1 MIINNTH
8 VQGIFLYSSD
18 VDYERGD
25 FVVSGDSI
33 YICTASNPTDALRN
47 TVSGIDPAT
56 DTTGNYKMYPG
67 DKIST
72 AQEYYDYVNNRLYW
86 NYKNTKEEVES
97 ALDVEAGTLIIK
109 GTVTSRDALPTQFLE
124 EGDVYRVGTDST
136 GYEYAY
142 IPYKIDKYISGNV
155 LNQILQDSFFG
166 VNEEGV
172 ITNYVYTNTDDEG
185 NEVLEYSIGGSLANI
200 EDNKILNAI
209 MKSPDLNNGMFN
221 VSRALSEIAAY
232 VNRGANTESVLVK
245 QYTYLDTSGGNKRV
259 RIQELVDPSLGS
271 IYYRWSEGISL
282 STDTYSPGQVYKL
295 NDVVR
300 YSGKSW
306 LSMTNNNSGH
316 QPGSDIN
323 YWTEYSGA
331 WAYNNITSW
340 QSTFSSNGAV
350 LAQQVND
357 IKAYYNKKIAE
368 LEATK
373 KQLAGTFCN
382 REVSNISGTS
392 NTATLVAR
400 ENVRMHSS
408 WDYVDSDETDLLN
421 KLGVNSLSDVF
432 TLVSSV
438 GKVNTYMN
446 PGPLGINVIVK
457 VGTRTNYTF
466 SYSNGGGAWVHGKTL
481 AQILTEFNVTKLS
494 DVFLVPQETYNLFLS
509 LPMDC
514 PFTVII
520 KDDSSRD
527 LSISLYKQV
536 KQSWTYGR
544 TLFEESDIANQVTRI
559 FLEDLIYNEAHLG
572 TTYNGTV
579 GNTLVVETYGE
590 ADNQD
595 DFPDAKSVVSCPGL
609 YGVYE
614 YKMPTLYK
622 SYFADPIGPEEIS
635 DYSDEREYKRGEKV
649 RFNNITYMSVEEVVP
664 GHNPENNPS
673 KWIPWYDYLGG
684 FTWKSAYPG
693 PDGKDRPINDLIT
706 DLSTSYRSGSGGNLW
721 QQLVLGPSP
730 FDGDLAYPRGSL
742 VVYEDVYYKNNL
754 EVRPGGSSPD
764 SSSAW
769 SSIGDKIESLIPDYS
784 SIFKMDRTT
793 FESEFSNNEIVELPI
808 DKTKFKWLDSTGQ
821 KTYTKFFCIIYPLFN
836 VNVNIE
842 ELVNKVTEG
851 NSYYAF
857 FDLDRPVCILRKV
870 TENDDDVSSY
880 LKYILRVYG
889 DDLKSVFRDCWIEDK
904 SIISA
909 LSSGNV
915 YLNTLELPN
924 SGSINMFVNI
934 TYRNQE
940 AADYLKDN
948 FFKCRISG
956 SDSNLSYDSFVK
968 ENISY
973 NNITFFDEPQSFAD
987 EINPLGLCSIRV
999 SDMADYT
1006 ITPILKAKAGGN
1018 PKTDYLYYI
1027 GQTPEY
1033 SWRSIYTT
1041 LNGADSWNSSSTYDS
1056 GDMVFWHS
1064 RLWESNT
1071 NNNTGNTP
1079 SLDSN
1084 VWDVYNGELHPH
1096 DFYPELRYIT
1106 RITDFRADSWNS
1118 SSTYNSGSIVFWHN
1132 RLWVSQVDDNISE
1145 IPSLGSNAWD
1155 VYEDEPIQ
1163 RDGDVYYDDVNH
1175 LCYIWSNGFRGLK
1188 NSNKVYKLNGS
1199 ESFAVV
1205 FDPDPSANVY
1215 SKFDGNTFSSYKD
1228 QKNVFNDVL
1237 APASASEIPDTRN
1250 TSLYIATGSTSLLS
1264 KIFDS
1269 SLEDIRTL
1277 CTLYPQVSYMVRN
1290 GSDYYKINNGS
1301 INSIEI
1307 TTNEDYLENID
1318 KITTTNTLSGFSMY
1332 YTPFMVLLDLSSD
1345 LQYTEEYRYI
1355 FNNMSDDDSQRKTR
1369 NDWKTSVGLLT
1380 KTVFE
1385 LAGKP
1390 EEWSDS
1396 STYNIGDYVIYDDI
1410 VWESTGDNNIGNTP
1424 WYSSSEWNRSPILN
1438 FITTEELE
1446 VLEGYLIPIRTVCT
1460 RTVDGVKYYYINGNY
1475 WAPGVPPQNDNE
1487 YSQTPNY
1494 DNLNY
1499 PWELPDAFNLGK
1511 VWAHTRAG
1519 GDKYWHVVQ
1528 NRSGWL
1534 EVSAGSYYD
1543 SNRLMNAT
1551 PWWNNSGRFLNAEE
1565 ALFDILKTN
1574 CVVHPSAS
1582 SSADRWLGIMWEGTI
1597 SYLPGDIVVDENLL
1611 WRCISSNT
1619 GKQPKENPNE
1629 WAFYGDPLF
1638 NTLTYIPSE
1647 TLLLTGVDPSV
1658 PFRVLTKIGS
1668 KSDYYVTLNTNSA
1681 DFSDP
1686 CIITVLVQ
1694 QIIDNIIKSYVV
1706 TVDLSEKPD
1715 PLSGLSYVR
1724 YYITPDLC
1732 LDVTGDDDI
1741 TKVLTVRDP
1750 NTGTIDPDSRIKN
1763 IYYRYKI

>member
-33 YICTASNPTDALRN
+33 YICTASNPTDTLRN
-47 TVSGIDPAT
+47 TVSGIDPST

-97 ALDVEAGTLIIK
+97 ALEVEAGTLIIK
-109 GTVTSRDALPTQFLE
+109 GTVTSRDALPTRFLE

-185 NEVLEYSIGGSLANI
+185 NEILEYSIGGSLANI

-282 STDTYSPGQVYKL
+282 VADTYNPGQVYKL

-373 KQLAGTFCN
+373 KQLSGTFCN
-382 REVSNISGTS
+382 REVSDVSGTS

-408 WDYVDSDETDLLN
+408 WDYVNNDETDLLN
-421 KLGVNSLSDVF
+421 SLGVNSLSDVF
-432 TLVSSV
+432 TLVSSA
-438 GKVNTYMN
+438 GIVNTYMN
-446 PGPLGINVIVK
+446 PGPLGINIIVK
-457 VGTRTNYTF
+457 VGTRTNYTY
-466 SYSNGGGAWVHGKTL
+466 SYSNSGGAWVHGKTL
-481 AQILTEFNVTKLS
+481 AQILTEFNVTRLS
-494 DVFLVPQETYNLFLS
+494 DVFLVPQETYNSFLS

-520 KDDSSRD
+520 KDDSSKD

-536 KQSWTYGR
+536 QQEWTYGR

-559 FLEDLIYNEAHLG
+559 FLEDLIYNDAHLG

-579 GNTLVVETYGE
+579 GNTLVVETYGQS
-590 ADNQD
+590 ATDQNT
-595 DFPDAKSVVSCPGL
+595 KSVVSCPGL
-609 YGVYE
+609 YGVNE
-614 YKMPTLYK
+614 DYKMPTLYK
-622 SYFADPIGPEEIS
+622 SYFAEPIGPQEIS
-635 DYSDEREYKRGEKV
+635 TYDSGKQYEPGRKV
-649 RFNNITYMSVEEVVP
+649 SFTNTSGTTAIYMSIVDVKP
-664 GHNPENNPS
+664 GHDPENYPS
-673 KWIPWYDYLGG
+673 EWIPWYDYLRG
-684 FTWKSAYPG
+684 FTWKSTYLG
-693 PDGKDRPINDLIT
+693 PSGDKPIDDLMK
-706 DLSTSYRSGSGGNLW
+706 DLSTSYFSGGDLW

-730 FDGDLAYPRGSL
+730 FDSNLAYPRGSI
-742 VVYEDVYYKNNL
+742 VVDVKGRVCYKNNL
-754 EVRPGGSSPD
+754 EVMPGGLDPSDPD
-764 SSSAW
+764 SAW
-769 SSIGDKIESLIPDYS
+769 SSIDTSLIGSLVPDYY
-784 SIFKMDRTT
+784 SIFGMDRGD
-793 FESEFSNNEIVELPI
+793 FESHFNDDETVSLPI
-808 DKTKFKWLDSTGQ
+808 DESKFKWLAGSGQ
-821 KTYTKFFCIIYPLFN
+821 KTYTRFFCIIYPIFDLNELFD
-836 VNVNIE
+836 VVIKE
-842 ELVNKVTEG
+842 

-857 FDLDRPVCILRKV
+857 FDLDHSKCLLRKV
-870 TENDDDVSSY
+870 TDKEGTVFDEGSVEKYLND
-880 LKYILRVYG
+880 ILGVYG
-889 DDLKSVFRDCWIEDK
+889 DIGNAFGNCWIDDG

-909 LSSGNV
+909 LSGNV
-915 YLNTLELPN
+915 YLNTLSLPN
-924 SGSINMFVNI
+924 SGSINMFINV
-934 TYRNQE
+934 TYRAQE
-940 AADYLKDN
+940 AAVCLGDN
-948 FFKCRISG
+948 FFKCRILG

-968 ENISY
+968 ENITY
-973 NNITFFDEPQSFAD
+973 ANITFFDDPQAFID
-987 EINPLGLCSIRV
+987 VVNTLGFCSVKV
-999 SDMADYT
+999 SEMADYT
-1006 ITPILKAKAGGN
+1006 ITPILKAKPGGDS
-1018 PKTDYLYYI
+1018 KTDYLYYI
-1027 GQTPEY
+1027 GQTPRY
-1033 SWRSIYTT
+1033 SWRLI
-1041 LNGADSWNSSSTYDS
+1041 NSTK
-1056 GDMVFWHS
+1056 
-1064 RLWESNT
+1064 
-1071 NNNTGNTP
+1071 
-1079 SLDSN
+1079 
-1084 VWDVYNGELHPH
+1084 
-1096 DFYPELRYIT
+1096 PEFEYIT
-1106 RITDFRADSWNS
+1106 RITDFRADSWDS
-1118 SSTYNSGSIVFWHN
+1118 DTTYNEDDIVFWHN
-1132 RLWVSQVDDNISE
+1132 RLWKSNINNMGNT
-1145 IPSLGSNAWD
+1145 PFLGSNVWD
-1155 VYEDEPIQ
+1155 VYEGDPVQ
-1163 RDGDVYYDDVNH
+1163 RDGDVYYDDVNQS
-1175 LCYIWSNGFRGLK
+1175 CYIWSNGFRGLK
-1188 NSNKVYKLNGS
+1188 NSNKIYTLYDS
-1199 ESFAVV
+1199 ESFVVV
-1205 FDPDPSANVY
+1205 FDTTYKVY
-1215 SKFDGNTFSSYKD
+1215 SKFDGNDFTPYRD
-1228 QKNVFNDVL
+1228 PGDVFTDIL
-1237 APASASEIPDTRN
+1237 APESASEISDTRN
-1250 TSLYIATGSTSLLS
+1250 NSLYIAAGPTPLLD
-1264 KIFDS
+1264 KILNS
-1269 SLEDIRTL
+1269 SMEDIKTL
-1277 CTLYPQVSYMVRN
+1277 CTLYPQVSYIVRN
-1290 GSDYYKINNGS
+1290 GSNYYRVNNGS
-1301 INSIEI
+1301 INPIVQI
-1307 TTNEDYLENID
+1307 TTDEEYLGNID
-1318 KITTTNTLSGFSMY
+1318 RITTTSTLSGFSTY
-1332 YTPFMVLLDLSSD
+1332 YTPFMVLLDISKD
-1345 LQYTEEYRYI
+1345 LQYTKEYRYV
-1355 FNNMSDDDSQRKTR
+1355 FNNMSNIQRKTR
-1369 NDWKTSVGLLT
+1369 NDWKTSVGPLT
-1380 KTVFE
+1380 KTVVE

-1390 EEWSDS
+1390 GEWLDS
-1396 STYNIGDYVIYDDI
+1396 TKYSIGDYVIYDDI
-1410 VWESTGDNNIGNTP
+1410 VWESTSNNNTGNTP
-1424 WYSSSEWNRSPILN
+1424 GYSSVMWNRSPILS

-1446 VLEGYLIPIRTVCT
+1446 VLEGYSMPLRTVCT
-1460 RTVDGVKYYYINGNY
+1460 RTVDGIKYYYINGNY
-1475 WAPGVPPQNDNE
+1475 WAPGVPPQDDSE

-1519 GDKYWHVVQ
+1519 DDKYWYVVQ

-1551 PWWNNSGRFLNAEE
+1551 PWWNNSGSFSSAEE

-1582 SSADRWLGIMWEGTI
+1582 SSADRWLGILWESTI
-1597 SYLPGDIVVDENLL
+1597 SYLPGDIVADENLL
-1611 WRCISSNT
+1611 WKCLDLNT
-1619 GKQPKENPNE
+1619 NKKPKENPSK

-1647 TLLLTGVDPSV
+1647 TLLLTSVDPSV

-1686 CIITVLVQ
+1686 CITTVLVQ
-1694 QIIDNIIKSYVV
+1694 QIIDNIIKSHVV
-1706 TVDLSEKPD
+1706 TIDLSEE
-1715 PLSGLSYVR
+1715 PLSGLNYVR

-1732 LDVTGDDDI
+1732 LDVTGDDI
-1741 TKVLTVRDP
+1741 TKVLTVKDP
-1750 NTGTIDPDSRIKN
+1750 NTGTVDPNSRIKN

>member
-56 DTTGNYKMYPG
+56 DTTGNFKMYPG

-97 ALDVEAGTLIIK
+97 ALEVEAGTLIIK
-109 GTVTSRDALPTQFLE
+109 GTVTSRDALPTRFLE

-245 QYTYLDTSGGNKRV
+245 QYTYLDTSGGNKRI

-282 STDTYSPGQVYKL
+282 ATDTYSPGQVYKL

-306 LSMTNNNSGH
+306 LSMANNNSGH

-382 REVSNISGTS
+382 REVSGISGTS

-408 WDYVDSDETDLLN
+408 WDYVNNDETDLLN
-421 KLGVNSLSDVF
+421 QLGVSSLSDVF
-432 TLVSSV
+432 TLVSSA

-446 PGPLGINVIVK
+446 PVPLGINIIVK
-457 VGTRTNYTF
+457 VGTRTNYTY
-466 SYSNGGGAWVHGKTL
+466 SYSNGGAWVHGKTL
-481 AQILTEFNVTKLS
+481 AQILTEFNVTRLS
-494 DVFLVPQETYNLFLS
+494 DVFLVPQETYNSFLS

-520 KDDSSRD
+520 KDDSSKD

-536 KQSWTYGR
+536 QQSWTYGR

-559 FLEDLIYNEAHLG
+559 FFEDLIYNDAHLG

-579 GNTLVVETYGE
+579 GNTLVVETYGL
-590 ADNQD
+590 ADNQTG
-595 DFPDAKSVVSCPGL
+595 FPDAKSVVSCPGL
-609 YGVYE
+609 YGAYE
-614 YKMPTLYK
+614 YRMPTLYK
-622 SYFADPIGPEEIS
+622 SYFAEPIGPEEIS
-635 DYSDEREYKRGEKV
+635 AYVSEQGYGPDKKV
-649 RFNNITYMSVEEVVP
+649 SSNNITYMSVGNVDP
-664 GHNPENNPS
+664 GETPENSPS

-684 FTWKSAYPG
+684 FTWKSTYLG
-693 PDGKDRPINDLIT
+693 PDEEDKPIEDIIT
-706 DLSTSYRSGSGGNLW
+706 DLSTPYFSGNGGDLW

-730 FDGDLAYPRGSL
+730 FNKRDLSYPRGSI
-742 VVYEDVYYKNNL
+742 VVHNGAYYRNNL
-754 EVRPGGSSPD
+754 EVKSGGLFPSNSD
-764 SSSAW
+764 SAW
-769 SSIGDKIESLIPDYS
+769 SKIGDSSDLSLIKSLVPDYS
-784 SIFKMDRTT
+784 SIFLDINDRND
-793 FESEFSNNEIVELPI
+793 FNSQVSDNETVTLRI
-808 DKTKFKWLDSTGQ
+808 DSSKFRWLDSTGQ
-821 KTYTKFFCIIYPLFN
+821 KTYTRFFCIIYPIFDLSELFSM
-836 VNVNIE
+836 VIKE
-842 ELVNKVTEG
+842 

-857 FDLDRPVCILRKV
+857 FDLANSSCILRKV
-870 TENDDDVSSY
+870 TDNVGTVIDEAASLY
-880 LKYILRVYG
+880 LKDVLEVYG
-889 DDLKSVFRDCWIEDK
+889 DMGNALGNRWIDDG

-909 LSSGNV
+909 LSGNV
-915 YLNTLELPN
+915 YLNTLNLPN
-924 SGSINMFVNI
+924 SGSINVFVNV
-934 TYRNQE
+934 TYRTQE
-940 AADYLKDN
+940 AADYLGDN
-948 FFKCRISG
+948 FFKCRILG

-968 ENISY
+968 ENINY
-973 NNITFFDEPQSFAD
+973 ANITFFDKPQSFID
-987 EINPLGLCSIRV
+987 EAETLGFCSVKV
-999 SDMADYT
+999 SEMADYT
-1006 ITPILKAKAGGN
+1006 ITPILKAKTGGD

-1027 GQTPEY
+1027 GQTPGY
-1033 SWRSIYTT
+1033 SWGLI
-1041 LNGADSWNSSSTYDS
+1041 NS
-1056 GDMVFWHS
+1056 
-1064 RLWESNT
+1064 T
-1071 NNNTGNTP
+1071 N
-1079 SLDSN
+1079 
-1084 VWDVYNGELHPH
+1084 
-1096 DFYPELRYIT
+1096 PELEYIT
-1106 RITDFRADSWNS
+1106 RITNFRANSWNS
-1118 SSTYNSGSIVFWHN
+1118 STTYNSGSIVFWHN
-1132 RLWVSQVDDNISE
+1132 RLWESNTASNTGNP
-1145 IPSLGSNAWD
+1145 PSLGSDVWD
-1155 VYEDEPIQ
+1155 VYNESPVQ
-1163 RDGDVYYDDVNH
+1163 RDGDVYYDDEYQ
-1175 LCYIWSNGFRGLK
+1175 LRYIWSNGFRGLK

-1205 FDPDPSANVY
+1205 FDPGDGVY
-1215 SKFDGNTFSSYKD
+1215 SKFNGSTFSSYSSPGD
-1228 QKNVFNDVL
+1228 VFNEIL
-1237 APASASEIPDTRN
+1237 APASASEISDTRN
-1250 TSLYIATGSTSLLS
+1250 NSLYIATGPTSLLS
-1264 KIFDS
+1264 KILNS
-1269 SLEDIRTL
+1269 SLEDIKTL
-1277 CTLYPQVSYMVRN
+1277 CTLYPQVSYIVRN
-1290 GSDYYKINNGS
+1290 GSNYYRVNNGS
-1301 INSIEI
+1301 INSISQI
-1307 TTNEDYLENID
+1307 TTDEEYLGNID
-1318 KITTTNTLSGFSMY
+1318 KIATTSTLSGFSTY

-1345 LQYTEEYRYI
+1345 LQYTEEYRYV
-1355 FNNMSDDDSQRKTR
+1355 FNNMSNSQRKTI
-1369 NDWKTSVGLLT
+1369 NDWKTSVGPLT
-1380 KTVFE
+1380 KTVIE

-1390 EEWSDS
+1390 GEWSNS
-1396 STYNIGDYVIYDDI
+1396 ITYSTGDYVIYDDI
-1410 VWESTGDNNIGNTP
+1410 VWESIVNNNTGNTP
-1424 WYSSSEWNRSPILN
+1424 GYSSNKWNRSPILS

-1446 VLEGYLIPIRTVCT
+1446 VLEGYSMSLRTVCT

-1475 WAPGVPPQNDNE
+1475 WAPGVPPQDDSE

-1494 DNLNY
+1494 DNLDY

-1534 EVSAGSYYD
+1534 GVSAGSYYD

-1551 PWWNNSGRFLNAEE
+1551 PWWNNSGSFSSAEE

-1582 SSADRWLGIMWEGTI
+1582 SSADRWLGIMWKNTI
-1597 SYLPGDIVVDENLL
+1597 SYLPGDIVAYENLL
-1611 WRCISSNT
+1611 WRCLDSNT
-1619 GKQPKENPNE
+1619 NKQPKKNSDK

-1647 TLLLTGVDPSV
+1647 TLLLTSVDPSV

-1668 KSDYYVTLNTNSA
+1668 ESNYYVTLNTNSA

-1686 CIITVLVQ
+1686 CITTVLVQ

-1706 TVDLSEKPD
+1706 TVDLSEE
-1715 PLSGLSYVR
+1715 PLSSGVSYVR
-1724 YYITPDLC
+1724 YYITPDLY
-1732 LDVTGDDDI
+1732 LDVDVTGGDI
-1741 TKVLTVRDP
+1741 TRVLTVNDP
-1750 NTGTIDPDSRIKN
+1750 NSRIKN

>member
-33 YICTASNPTDALRN
+33 YICTASNPTDTLRN
-47 TVSGIDPAT
+47 TVSGIDPST
-56 DTTGNYKMYPG
+56 DTTGNFKMYPG

-72 AQEYYDYVNNRLYW
+72 AQEYYDYVNNHLYW

-97 ALDVEAGTLIIK
+97 ALEVEAGTLIIK
-109 GTVTSRDALPTQFLE
+109 GTVTSRDALPTRFLE

-245 QYTYLDTSGGNKRV
+245 QYTYLDTSGGNKRI

-282 STDTYSPGQVYKL
+282 ATDTYSPGQVYKL

-306 LSMTNNNSGH
+306 LSMANNNSGH
-316 QPGSDIN
+316 QPGSDIT

-373 KQLAGTFCN
+373 KQLTGTFCN
-382 REVSNISGTS
+382 REVSGISGTS

-408 WDYVDSDETDLLN
+408 WDYVNNDETDLLN
-421 KLGVNSLSDVF
+421 RLGVSSLSDVF
-432 TLVSSV
+432 TLVSSA

-446 PGPLGINVIVK
+446 PVPLGINIIVK
-457 VGTRTNYTF
+457 VGTRTNYTY

-481 AQILTEFNVTKLS
+481 AQILTEFNVTRLS
-494 DVFLVPQETYNLFLS
+494 DVFLVPQETYNSFLS

-520 KDDSSRD
+520 KDDSSKN

-536 KQSWTYGR
+536 QQSWTYGR

-559 FLEDLIYNEAHLG
+559 FFEDLIYNDAHLG

-579 GNTLVVETYGE
+579 GNTLVVETYGL
-590 ADNQD
+590 ADNQA
-595 DFPDAKSVVSCPGL
+595 DFPETKSVVSCPGL
-609 YGVYE
+609 YGAYEE

-622 SYFADPIGPEEIS
+622 SYFAEPVGPEEIFNY
-635 DYSDEREYKRGEKV
+635 DPEQGYSLGQKV
-649 RFNNITYMSVEEVVP
+649 RFVDNLAGTTVIYMALLDIEPEEDP
-664 GHNPENNPS
+664 NNPIHS
-673 KWIPWYDYLGG
+673 PKASPSEWIPWYDYLGG
-684 FTWKSAYPG
+684 FTWRSTYLG
-693 PDGKDRPINDLIT
+693 PEEKDKPIEDIIT
-706 DLSTSYRSGSGGNLW
+706 DLSTPYFSGNGGDLW

-730 FDGDLAYPRGSL
+730 FNKKDLSYPRGSI
-742 VVYEDVYYKNNL
+742 VVHNGAYYRNNL
-754 EVRPGGSSPD
+754 EVKSGGGFPSSTPTVWSKIGD
-764 SSSAW
+764 SSDLSL
-769 SSIGDKIESLIPDYS
+769 IESLVPDYS
-784 SIFKMDRTT
+784 GIFLDI
-793 FESEFSNNEIVELPI
+793 NNRNDFNSQVSDNETVTLQI
-808 DKTKFKWLDSTGQ
+808 DSSKFRWLDSTGQ
-821 KTYTKFFCIIYPLFN
+821 KTYTRFFCIIYPIFGLSE
-836 VNVNIE
+836 E
-842 ELVNKVTEG
+842 ELFDMVRKE

-857 FDLDRPVCILRKV
+857 FDLANSSCILRKV
-870 TENDDDVSSY
+870 TNEEGTVEEETVLSY
-880 LKYILRVYG
+880 LNNVLEVYG
-889 DDLKSVFRDCWIEDK
+889 DIGNAFGNRWIDDG

-909 LSSGNV
+909 LSGNI
-915 YLNTLELPN
+915 YLNTLNLPN
-924 SGSINMFVNI
+924 SGSINVFVNV
-934 TYRNQE
+934 TYRTQE
-940 AADYLKDN
+940 AADYLGDN

-968 ENISY
+968 ENINYS
-973 NNITFFDEPQSFAD
+973 NITFFDNPQSFID
-987 EINPLGLCSIRV
+987 EAETLGFCSVKV
-999 SDMADYT
+999 SEMADYT
-1006 ITPILKAKAGGN
+1006 ITPILKAKSGGD

-1027 GQTPEY
+1027 GQTPGY
-1033 SWRSIYTT
+1033 SWRLINSTNPKLEYITRIT
-1041 LNGADSWNSSSTYDS
+1041 NFRADSWNPSTTYS
-1056 GDMVFWHS
+1056 LNNKVFWHN
-1064 RLWESNT
+1064 RLWKSNT

-1079 SLDSN
+1079 FLGSN
-1084 VWDVYNGELHPH
+1084 VWDVYNESP
-1096 DFYPELRYIT
+1096 
-1106 RITDFRADSWNS
+1106 
-1118 SSTYNSGSIVFWHN
+1118 V
-1132 RLWVSQVDDNISE
+1132 
-1145 IPSLGSNAWD
+1145 
-1155 VYEDEPIQ
+1155 Q
-1163 RDGDVYYDDVNH
+1163 RDGDVYYDEGNQSR
-1175 LCYIWSNGFRGLK
+1175 YIWSNGFRGLK
-1188 NSNKVYKLNGS
+1188 NSNKIYTLNGS
-1199 ESFAVV
+1199 ESFAVA
-1205 FDPDPSANVY
+1205 FDPINGVY
-1215 SKFDGNTFSSYKD
+1215 SKFNGSTFSSYLSPGD
-1228 QKNVFNDVL
+1228 VFNDIL
-1237 APASASEIPDTRN
+1237 APASASEISDTRN
-1250 TSLYIATGSTSLLS
+1250 ASLYIAAGPTSLLS
-1264 KIFDS
+1264 KILNS
-1269 SLEDIRTL
+1269 SLEDIKTL
-1277 CTLYPQVSYMVRN
+1277 CTLYPQVSYIVRN
-1290 GSDYYKINNGS
+1290 GSNYYRVSNGS
-1301 INSIEI
+1301 INSIAQI
-1307 TTNEDYLENID
+1307 TTDEEYLGNID
-1318 KITTTNTLSGFSMY
+1318 KIATTSTIYGFSTY

-1345 LQYTEEYRYI
+1345 LQYTEEYRYV
-1355 FNNMSDDDSQRKTR
+1355 FNNMSNSQRKTI
-1369 NDWKTSVGLLT
+1369 NDWKTSVGPLT
-1380 KTVFE
+1380 KTVIE

-1390 EEWSDS
+1390 GEWSNS
-1396 STYNIGDYVIYDDI
+1396 VTYSTGDYVIYDDI
-1410 VWESTGDNNIGNTP
+1410 VWESTSNNNTGNTP
-1424 WYSSSEWNRSPILN
+1424 RYSSNKWNRSPILS

-1446 VLEGYLIPIRTVCT
+1446 VLEGYSMPLRTVCT

-1475 WAPGVPPQNDNE
+1475 WAPGVPPQDDSE

-1494 DNLNY
+1494 DNLDY

-1519 GDKYWHVVQ
+1519 GDKYWYVVQ

-1534 EVSAGSYYD
+1534 GVSAGSYYD

-1551 PWWNNSGRFLNAEE
+1551 PWWNNSGSFSSAEE

-1582 SSADRWLGIMWEGTI
+1582 SSANRWLGILWKNTI
-1597 SYLPGDIVVDENLL
+1597 AYLPGDIVAYENLL
-1611 WRCISSNT
+1611 WKCLDSNT
-1619 GKQPKENPNE
+1619 NKPPKSYPDK

-1647 TLLLTGVDPSV
+1647 TLLLTSVDPSV

-1668 KSDYYVTLNTNSA
+1668 ESDYYVTLNTNSA

-1686 CIITVLVQ
+1686 CITTVLIQ

-1706 TVDLSEKPD
+1706 TVDLSEE
-1715 PLSGLSYVR
+1715 PLSSGISYVR
-1724 YYITPDLC
+1724 YYITSDLY
-1732 LDVTGDDDI
+1732 LDVTGDDI
-1741 TKVLTVRDP
+1741 TKVLTVNDP
-1750 NTGTIDPDSRIKN
+1750 NSKIKN

>member
-33 YICTASNPTDALRN
+33 YICTASNPTDTLRN

-56 DTTGNYKMYPG
+56 DTTGNFKMYPG

-97 ALDVEAGTLIIK
+97 ALEVEAGTLIIK

-124 EGDVYRVGTDST
+124 EGDVYKVGTDST

-245 QYTYLDTSGGNKRV
+245 QYTYLDTSGGNKRI

-271 IYYRWSEGISL
+271 IYYRWSEGLSL
-282 STDTYSPGQVYKL
+282 ATDTYSPGQVYKL
-295 NDVVR
+295 NDIVR
-300 YSGKSW
+300 YLGKSW

-373 KQLAGTFCN
+373 KQLTGTFCN
-382 REVSNISGTS
+382 REVSGISGTS

-408 WDYVDSDETDLLN
+408 WDYVNNDETDLLN
-421 KLGVNSLSDVF
+421 RLGVSSLSDVF
-432 TLVSSV
+432 TLVSSA

-446 PGPLGINVIVK
+446 PVPLGINIIVK
-457 VGTRTNYTF
+457 VGTRTNYTY

-481 AQILTEFNVTKLS
+481 AQILTEFNVTRLS
-494 DVFLVPQETYNLFLS
+494 DVFLVPQETYNSFLS
-509 LPMDC
+509 LPMNC

-536 KQSWTYGR
+536 QQVWTSGR

-559 FLEDLIYNEAHLG
+559 FFEDLIYNDAHLG

-579 GNTLVVETYGE
+579 GNTLVVETYGL
-590 ADNQD
+590 ADNQI
-595 DFPDAKSVVSCPGL
+595 DFQNAKSVVSCPGL
-609 YGVYE
+609 YGAYK

-622 SYFADPIGPEEIS
+622 SYFAEAIGPEEIS
-635 DYSDEREYKRGEKV
+635 AYDSGLEYGPGKKV
-649 RFNNITYMSVEEVVP
+649 SSNNIIYMSVGTVGL
-664 GHNPENNPS
+664 GHNPENYPS
-673 KWIPWYDYLGG
+673 EWIPWYDYLGG
-684 FTWKSAYPG
+684 FTWKSTYLG
-693 PDGKDRPINDLIT
+693 LDEKNKPIDDIIT
-706 DLSTSYRSGSGGNLW
+706 DLSTPYFSGNGGDLW

-730 FDGDLAYPRGSL
+730 FDSSLTYPRGSI
-742 VVYEDVYYKNNL
+742 VVNEGVYYRNNL
-754 EVRPGGSSPD
+754 EVRSGGGSPASSPTV
-764 SSSAW
+764 W
-769 SSIGDKIESLIPDYS
+769 SNIGDAGDLSLIESLVPDYS
-784 SIFKMDRTT
+784 GIFLGISRTDFDSYFNDDVT
-793 FESEFSNNEIVELPI
+793 ITLPI
-808 DKTKFKWLDSTGQ
+808 DSSKFRWLGPAGG
-821 KTYTKFFCIIYPLFN
+821 KAYTRFFCIIYPIFDTS
-836 VNVNIE
+836 IDE
-842 ELVNKVTEG
+842 MSEMVTKE

-857 FDLDRPVCILRKV
+857 FDLAKSSCILRKV
-870 TENDDDVSSY
+870 TDEEDTVVKY
-880 LKYILRVYG
+880 LKDILEVYG
-889 DDLKSVFRDCWIEDK
+889 NIENVFGNCWIDDE
-904 SIISA
+904 SVISA
-909 LSSGNV
+909 LSGNV
-915 YLNTLELPN
+915 YLNTLNLPN
-924 SGSINMFVNI
+924 SGSINMFVNV
-934 TYRNQE
+934 TYRTQE
-940 AADYLKDN
+940 AADYLGDN
-948 FFKCRISG
+948 FFKCRILG

-968 ENISY
+968 ENINY
-973 NNITFFDEPQSFAD
+973 ANLTFFDKPQSFTD
-987 EINPLGLCSIRV
+987 EVNTLGFCSVKV
-999 SDMADYT
+999 SEMADYT
-1006 ITPILKAKAGGN
+1006 ITPILKAKSDGD

-1033 SWRSIYTT
+1033 SWRLINSTKPKLEYITRIT
-1041 LNGADSWNSSSTYDS
+1041 KFRANSWSLSSNYSL
-1056 GDMVFWHS
+1056 GDIVFWHN
-1064 RLWESNT
+1064 RLWKSNT

-1079 SLDSN
+1079 FLGSN
-1084 VWDVYNGELHPH
+1084 VWDVYN
-1096 DFYPELRYIT
+1096 
-1106 RITDFRADSWNS
+1106 
-1118 SSTYNSGSIVFWHN
+1118 
-1132 RLWVSQVDDNISE
+1132 DD
-1145 IPSLGSNAWD
+1145 P
-1155 VYEDEPIQ
+1155 VQ
-1163 RDGDVYYDDVNH
+1163 RDGDVYYDDENQ
-1175 LCYIWSNGFRGLK
+1175 LRYIWSNGFRGLK
-1188 NSNKVYKLNGS
+1188 NSNKIYTLNGS
-1199 ESFAVV
+1199 ESFALV
-1205 FDPDPSANVY
+1205 FDPINGVY
-1215 SKFDGNTFSSYKD
+1215 SKFDGSNFYSYLNPGD
-1228 QKNVFNDVL
+1228 VFNSIL
-1237 APASASEIPDTRN
+1237 APASASEISDTRKN
-1250 TSLYIATGSTSLLS
+1250 SLYIATGPTSLLS
-1264 KIFDS
+1264 KILNS
-1269 SLEDIRTL
+1269 SLEDIKTL
-1277 CTLYPQVSYMVRN
+1277 CTLYPQVSYIVRN
-1290 GSDYYKINNGS
+1290 DSNYYRINNGS
-1301 INSIEI
+1301 INPIAQI

-1318 KITTTNTLSGFSMY
+1318 RITTTSTLSGFSNY
-1332 YTPFMVLLDLSSD
+1332 YTPFMVLLDLSGD
-1345 LQYTEEYRYI
+1345 LHYTEEYRYV
-1355 FNNMSDDDSQRKTR
+1355 FNNMSDGQRKTT
-1369 NDWKTSVGLLT
+1369 NDWKTSVGPLT
-1380 KTVFE
+1380 KTVIE

-1390 EEWSDS
+1390 GEWSNS
-1396 STYNIGDYVIYDDI
+1396 VTYSTGDYVIYDNI
-1410 VWESTGDNNIGNTP
+1410 VWESTSDNNTGNTP
-1424 WYSSSEWNRSPILN
+1424 GYSSNKWNRSPILSS
-1438 FITTEELE
+1438 ITTEELE
-1446 VLEGYLIPIRTVCT
+1446 VLEGYSMPLRTVCT

-1475 WAPGVPPQNDNE
+1475 WAPGVPPQDDSE

-1494 DNLNY
+1494 DNLDY
-1499 PWELPDAFNLGK
+1499 PWNLPDAFNLGK

-1534 EVSAGSYYD
+1534 GVSAGSYYD

-1551 PWWNNSGRFLNAEE
+1551 PWWNNSGSFSSAEE

-1582 SSADRWLGIMWEGTI
+1582 SSTDRWLGIMWKNTTA
-1597 SYLPGDIVVDENLL
+1597 YLPGDIVAYENLL
-1611 WRCISSNT
+1611 WRCLDSNT
-1619 GKQPKENPNE
+1619 NKPPKLNPDK

-1647 TLLLTGVDPSV
+1647 TLLLTSVDPSV
-1658 PFRVLTKIGS
+1658 PFKVLTKIGS
-1668 KSDYYVTLNTNSA
+1668 ESDYYVTLNTNSA

-1686 CIITVLVQ
+1686 CITTVLVQ

-1706 TVDLSEKPD
+1706 TVDLSEE
-1715 PLSGLSYVR
+1715 PLSPGVSYVR

-1732 LDVTGDDDI
+1732 LDVTGDDI

-1750 NTGTIDPDSRIKN
+1750 NTGTADPDSRIKN

>member
-33 YICTASNPTDALRN
+33 YICTASNPTDTLRN
-47 TVSGIDPAT
+47 TVSGIDPST
-56 DTTGNYKMYPG
+56 DTTGNFKMYPG

-97 ALDVEAGTLIIK
+97 ALEVEAGTLIIK
-109 GTVTSRDALPTQFLE
+109 GTVTSRDALPTRFLE

-245 QYTYLDTSGGNKRV
+245 QYTYLDTSGGNKRI

-282 STDTYSPGQVYKL
+282 VTDTYSPGQVYKL

-306 LSMTNNNSGH
+306 LSMANNNSGH
-316 QPGSDIN
+316 QPGSDIT

-373 KQLAGTFCN
+373 KQLTGTFCN
-382 REVSNISGTS
+382 REVSGISGTS

-408 WDYVDSDETDLLN
+408 WDYVNNDETDLLN
-421 KLGVNSLSDVF
+421 QLGVSSLSDVF
-432 TLVSSV
+432 TLVSSA

-446 PGPLGINVIVK
+446 PVPLGINIIVK
-457 VGTRTNYTF
+457 VGTRTNYTY

-481 AQILTEFNVTKLS
+481 AQILTEFNVTRLS
-494 DVFLVPQETYNLFLS
+494 DVFLVPQETYNSFLS

-514 PFTVII
+514 PYTVII
-520 KDDSSRD
+520 KDDSSKN

-536 KQSWTYGR
+536 QQNWTYGR

-559 FLEDLIYNEAHLG
+559 FLEDLIYNDVHLG

-579 GNTLVVETYGE
+579 GNTLVVETYGL
-590 ADNQD
+590 ADNQVS
-595 DFPDAKSVVSCPGL
+595 FPDVKSVVSCPGL
-609 YGVYE
+609 YGAYE

-622 SYFADPIGPEEIS
+622 SYFAEPIGPEEIS
-635 DYSDEREYKRGEKV
+635 AYDSGQEYGPGKKV
-649 RFNNITYMSVEEVVP
+649 SSNNITYMSVGNVDP
-664 GHNPENNPS
+664 GETPENSPS

-684 FTWKSAYPG
+684 FTWKSTYLGPG
-693 PDGKDRPINDLIT
+693 EKDKPIDDIIT
-706 DLSTSYRSGSGGNLW
+706 DLSTPYFSGNGGDLW

-730 FDGDLAYPRGSL
+730 FNSKLIYPRGSI
-742 VVYEDVYYKNNL
+742 VVDEGVYYRNNL
-754 EVRPGGSSPD
+754 EVKSGGGSPAETPT
-764 SSSAW
+764 AW
-769 SSIGDKIESLIPDYS
+769 SNIGDTSDLSLIESLVPDYS
-784 SIFKMDRTT
+784 GIFLDI
-793 FESEFSNNEIVELPI
+793 NNRDDFNSQVSDNETVALQI
-808 DKTKFKWLDSTGQ
+808 DSSKFRWLDSTGQ
-821 KTYTKFFCIIYPLFN
+821 KTYTKFFCIIYPIFDSGELFSM
-836 VNVNIE
+836 VIKE
-842 ELVNKVTEG
+842 

-857 FDLDRPVCILRKV
+857 FDLANSSCILRKV
-870 TENDDDVSSY
+870 TDNEETVLSY
-880 LKYILRVYG
+880 LKDVLEVYG
-889 DDLKSVFRDCWIEDK
+889 DDIGNTLGNRWIDDG

-909 LSSGNV
+909 LSGNV
-915 YLNTLELPN
+915 YLNTLNLPN
-924 SGSINMFVNI
+924 SGSINVFINV
-934 TYRNQE
+934 TYRTQE
-940 AADYLKDN
+940 AADYLGDN
-948 FFKCRISG
+948 FFRCRISG

-968 ENISY
+968 ENINY
-973 NNITFFDEPQSFAD
+973 ANLTFFDKPESFSD
-987 EINPLGLCSIRV
+987 EVNTLGFCSVKV
-999 SDMADYT
+999 SEMADYT
-1006 ITPILKAKAGGN
+1006 ITPILKAKSGGD
-1018 PKTDYLYYI
+1018 PKKDYLYYI

-1033 SWRSIYTT
+1033 SWRLINSTKPELEYITRIT
-1041 LNGADSWNSSSTYDS
+1041 EFRADSWNSSTTYS
-1056 GDMVFWHS
+1056 LNNKVFWHN
-1064 RLWESNT
+1064 RLWKSNT

-1079 SLDSN
+1079 FLGSD
-1084 VWDVYNGELHPH
+1084 VWDVYNGDP
-1096 DFYPELRYIT
+1096 
-1106 RITDFRADSWNS
+1106 
-1118 SSTYNSGSIVFWHN
+1118 V
-1132 RLWVSQVDDNISE
+1132 
-1145 IPSLGSNAWD
+1145 
-1155 VYEDEPIQ
+1155 Q
-1163 RDGDVYYDDVNH
+1163 RDGDVYYYYDDVNQ
-1175 LCYIWSNGFRGLK
+1175 LGYSYIWSNGFRGLK
-1188 NSNKVYKLNGS
+1188 NSNKIYKLNVS
-1199 ESFAVV
+1199 ESFAVA
-1205 FDPDPSANVY
+1205 FDPDPNVYAY
-1215 SKFDGNTFSSYKD
+1215 SKFNGSNFSSYLNPGD
-1228 QKNVFNDVL
+1228 VFNDIL
-1237 APASASEIPDTRN
+1237 TPASASEISDTRN
-1250 TSLYIATGSTSLLS
+1250 NSLYIATGPTSLLS
-1264 KIFDS
+1264 KIFNS

-1277 CTLYPQVSYMVRN
+1277 CTLYPQVSYVVRN
-1290 GSDYYKINNGS
+1290 GSNYYRINNGS
-1301 INSIEI
+1301 INSIAQI
-1307 TTNEDYLENID
+1307 TTDEEYLGNID
-1318 KITTTNTLSGFSMY
+1318 KITTTSILSGFSTY
-1332 YTPFMVLLDLSSD
+1332 YTPFMVLFDISGD
-1345 LQYTEEYRYI
+1345 LQYTEEYRYV
-1355 FNNMSDDDSQRKTR
+1355 FNNMSNSQRKWMTSTGGPITGTISDWSGSITY
-1369 NDWKTSVGLLT
+1369 NEGSCVLYNNIVWESIVNNNINNIPSNSSSKWKCVVGDWKTSVGPLT
-1380 KTVFE
+1380 KTVIE

-1390 EEWSDS
+1390 GEWSNS
-1396 STYNIGDYVIYDDI
+1396 ITYSTGDCVIYDDI
-1410 VWESTGDNNIGNTP
+1410 VWESTSNNNTGNTP
-1424 WYSSSEWNRSPILN
+1424 EYSSINWKRSPILS

-1446 VLEGYLIPIRTVCT
+1446 VLEGYSIPLRTVCT
-1460 RTVDGVKYYYINGNY
+1460 RTVDGEKYYYINGNY
-1475 WAPGVPPQNDNE
+1475 WAPGIPPQDDSE

-1494 DNLNY
+1494 DNLDY

-1534 EVSAGSYYD
+1534 GVSAGSYYD

-1551 PWWNNSGRFLNAEE
+1551 PWWNNSGSFSSAEE

-1582 SSADRWLGIMWEGTI
+1582 SSADRWLGILWGSTI
-1597 SYLPGDIVVDENLL
+1597 SYLPGDIVVYENLL
-1611 WRCISSNT
+1611 WRCLDSNIN
-1619 GKQPKENPNE
+1619 KPPKSYPDK

-1647 TLLLTGVDPSV
+1647 TLLLTSVDPSV

-1668 KSDYYVTLNTNSA
+1668 ESDYYVTLNTNSA

-1686 CIITVLVQ
+1686 CITTVLVQ

-1706 TVDLSEKPD
+1706 TVDLSEE
-1715 PLSGLSYVR
+1715 PLSSGISYVR
-1724 YYITPDLC
+1724 YYITPDLY
-1732 LDVTGDDDI
+1732 LDVTGDDI
-1741 TKVLTVRDP
+1741 TKVLTVNDP
-1750 NTGTIDPDSRIKN
+1750 NSKIKN

>member
-33 YICTASNPTDALRN
+33 YICTASNPTDTLRN
-47 TVSGIDPAT
+47 TVSGIDPAK
-56 DTTGNYKMYPG
+56 DTTGNFKMYPG

-97 ALDVEAGTLIIK
+97 ALEVEAGTLIIK
-109 GTVTSRDALPTQFLE
+109 GTVTSRDALPTKFLE

-282 STDTYSPGQVYKL
+282 FTDTYNPGQVYKL

-323 YWTEYSGA
+323 YWIEYSGA

-373 KQLAGTFCN
+373 KQLTGTFCN
-382 REVSNISGTS
+382 REVSGISGTS

-400 ENVRMHSS
+400 ENVRMHRS
-408 WDYVDSDETDLLN
+408 WDYVNNDETDLLHR
-421 KLGVNSLSDVF
+421 LGVSSLSDVF
-432 TLVSSV
+432 TLVSSA

-446 PGPLGINVIVK
+446 PVPLGINIIVK
-457 VGTRTNYTF
+457 VGTRTNYTY

-481 AQILTEFNVTKLS
+481 AQILTEFNVTRLS
-494 DVFLVPQETYNLFLS
+494 DVFLVPQETYNSLLS

-514 PFTVII
+514 PFTVIV
-520 KDDSSRD
+520 KDDSSKN

-536 KQSWTYGR
+536 QQDWTYGR

-559 FLEDLIYNEAHLG
+559 FFEDLIYNDAHLG

-579 GNTLVVETYGE
+579 GNTLVVETYGL
-590 ADNQD
+590 ADNQT
-595 DFPDAKSVVSCPGL
+595 DFQDAKSVVSCPGL
-609 YGVYE
+609 YGAYE

-622 SYFADPIGPEEIS
+622 SYFAEPIGPEEIS
-635 DYSDEREYKRGEKV
+635 TYDSGQRYDPGKKV
-649 RFNNITYMSVEEVVP
+649 SSNNITYMSIGTAEPYET
-664 GHNPENNPS
+664 PENSPS

-684 FTWKSAYPG
+684 FTWKSTYLG
-693 PDGKDRPINDLIT
+693 PTGIDKPIDNIIT
-706 DLSTSYRSGSGGNLW
+706 DLSTPYFSGNGGDLW

-730 FDGDLAYPRGSL
+730 FDQDLSYPRGSI
-742 VVYEDVYYKNNL
+742 VVDGGVYYRNNL
-754 EVRPGGSSPD
+754 EVRAGGLSPD
-764 SSSAW
+764 DPNSTW
-769 SSIGDKIESLIPDYS
+769 SKIGDTNDFSLIGSLIPNYS
-784 SIFKMDRTT
+784 GIFGGKDRNE
-793 FESEFSNNEIVELPI
+793 FEESFINGVADITI
-808 DKTKFKWLDSTGQ
+808 DSSKFKWLDSGSGQ
-821 KTYTKFFCIIYPLFN
+821 KTYTKFFCIIYPIFDLT
-836 VNVNIE
+836 VE
-842 ELVNKVTEG
+842 ELFDKIIKK

-857 FDLDRPVCILRKV
+857 FDLTNSRCILRNV
-870 TENDDDVSSY
+870 TDEGVTVLADV
-880 LKYILRVYG
+880 LDFYG
-889 DDLKSVFRDCWIEDK
+889 DIGNALGNRWINDG

-909 LSSGNV
+909 LSGNV
-915 YLNTLELPN
+915 YLNTLNLPN
-924 SGSINMFVNI
+924 SGSINVFINA
-934 TYRNQE
+934 TYRTQE
-940 AADYLKDN
+940 AADCLVDN
-948 FFKCRISG
+948 FFKCRILGSG
-956 SDSNLSYDSFVK
+956 SNLSYDSFVK
-968 ENISY
+968 EDINY
-973 NNITFFDEPQSFAD
+973 NNITFFDNPQSFA
-987 EINPLGLCSIRV
+987 NNTTLGLCSVKV

-1006 ITPILKAKAGGN
+1006 ITPILKAKTGGD
-1018 PKTDYLYYI
+1018 PKKDYLYYV

-1033 SWRSIYTT
+1033 SWKSIYTT
-1041 LNGADSWNSSSTYDS
+1041 LNGADSWNSSTTYNS
-1056 GDMVFWHS
+1056 GDIVFWHS

-1084 VWDVYNGELHPH
+1084 VWDVYNGDLHPQ
-1096 DFYPELRYIT
+1096 DSYPELRYIT
-1106 RITDFRADSWNS
+1106 RITEFRANSWDLSTTYDS
-1118 SSTYNSGSIVFWHN
+1118 GDIVFWHN
-1132 RLWVSQVDDNISE
+1132 RLWESQVDNNTSK
-1145 IPSLGSNAWD
+1145 IPSLGSDAWS
-1155 VYEDEPIQ
+1155 VYNDYPVQ
-1163 RDGDVYYDDVNH
+1163 RDGDIYYDDVNH

-1188 NSNKVYKLNGS
+1188 NSNKVYTLNSS

-1205 FDPDPSANVY
+1205 FDPTDGVY
-1215 SKFDGNTFSSYKD
+1215 SKFDGSDFSLPSYYSD
-1228 QKNVFNDVL
+1228 PENVFNDIL
-1237 APASASEIPDTRN
+1237 TPASASEISDTRN
-1250 TSLYIATGSTSLLS
+1250 NSLYIATGPTPLLS
-1264 KIFDS
+1264 KILNS
-1269 SLEDIRTL
+1269 SMEDIKTL
-1277 CTLYPQVSYMVRN
+1277 CTLYPKVSYIVRN
-1290 GSDYYKINNGS
+1290 GSDYYKVNNGS
-1301 INSIEI
+1301 INSIAQI
-1307 TTNEDYLENID
+1307 TTEEEYLENID
-1318 KITTTNTLSGFSMY
+1318 ELTTSNTLSGFSTY
-1332 YTPFMVLLDLSSD
+1332 YTPFIVLLDISRD
-1345 LQYTEEYRYI
+1345 LQYTEEYRYV
-1355 FNNMSDDDSQRKTR
+1355 FNNMSDSQRKTPA
-1369 NDWKTSVGLLT
+1369 NWKTSVGPLT
-1380 KTVFE
+1380 KTVIE

-1390 EEWSDS
+1390 GEWSNS
-1396 STYNIGDYVIYDDI
+1396 STYNIGDYVIYNDI
-1410 VWESTGDNNIGNTP
+1410 VWESTSDNNTGNTP
-1424 WYSSSEWNRSPILN
+1424 GYSSDEWNRSPILS

-1446 VLEGYLIPIRTVCT
+1446 VLEGYSMPLRTVCT
-1460 RTVDGVKYYYINGNY
+1460 KTVDGKKYYYINGNY
-1475 WAPGVPPQNDNE
+1475 WAPGVPPQDDSE

-1494 DNLNY
+1494 DNLDY

-1534 EVSAGSYYD
+1534 GVNAGSYYD

-1551 PWWNNSGRFLNAEE
+1551 PWWNNSGSFSSAEE

-1582 SSADRWLGIMWEGTI
+1582 SYADRWLGIRWDETI

-1611 WRCISSNT
+1611 WKCLESNT
-1619 GKQPKENPNE
+1619 NKQPKENPDE

-1647 TLLLTGVDPSV
+1647 TLLLTSVDPSV

-1668 KSDYYVTLNTNSA
+1668 ESDYYVTLNTNSA

-1686 CIITVLVQ
+1686 CITTVLVQ

-1706 TVDLSEKPD
+1706 TVDLSEE
-1715 PLSGLSYVR
+1715 PLSSGINYVR
-1724 YYITPDLC
+1724 YYITPDLY
-1732 LDVTGDDDI
+1732 LDVIREDDI
-1741 TKVLTVRDP
+1741 RRVLTVNDP
-1750 NTGTIDPDSRIKN
+1750 NSKIKN

>member
-33 YICTASNPTDALRN
+33 YICTASNPTDTLRN

-56 DTTGNYKMYPG
+56 DTTGNFKMYPG

-97 ALDVEAGTLIIK
+97 ALEVEAGTLIIK
-109 GTVTSRDALPTQFLE
+109 GSVTSRDALPTRFLE

-185 NEVLEYSIGGSLANI
+185 KEVLEYSIGGSLANI

-245 QYTYLDTSGGNKRV
+245 QYTYLDTSGGNKRI

-282 STDTYSPGQVYKL
+282 ATDTYSPGQVYKL

-340 QSTFSSNGAV
+340 QSTFSSSGAV

-357 IKAYYNKKIAE
+357 IKAYYSKKIAE

-373 KQLAGTFCN
+373 KQLTGTFCN
-382 REVSNISGTS
+382 REVSGISGTS

-408 WDYVDSDETDLLN
+408 WDYVNNDETDLLN
-421 KLGVNSLSDVF
+421 RLGVSSLSDVF
-432 TLVSSV
+432 TLVSSA

-446 PGPLGINVIVK
+446 PVPLGINIIIK
-457 VGTRTNYTF
+457 VGTRTNHTY

-481 AQILTEFNVTKLS
+481 AQILTEFNVTRLS
-494 DVFLVPQETYNLFLS
+494 DVFLVPQETYNSFLS

-520 KDDSSRD
+520 KDDSSKN

-536 KQSWTYGR
+536 QQSWTYGR

-559 FLEDLIYNEAHLG
+559 FFEDLIYNDVHLG

-579 GNTLVVETYGE
+579 GNTLVVETYGL
-590 ADNQD
+590 ADNQA
-595 DFPDAKSVVSCPGL
+595 DFPDTKSVVSCPGL
-609 YGVYE
+609 YGAYE

-622 SYFADPIGPEEIS
+622 SYFAEPVGPEEIFNY
-635 DYSDEREYKRGEKV
+635 DPEQGYSLGQKV
-649 RFNNITYMSVEEVVP
+649 RFVDNLTGTTVIYMALLNIEPEEDP
-664 GHNPENNPS
+664 NNPIHS
-673 KWIPWYDYLGG
+673 PKASPSEWIPWYDYLGG
-684 FTWKSAYPG
+684 FTWRSTYLG
-693 PDGKDRPINDLIT
+693 PDEKDKPIEDIIT
-706 DLSTSYRSGSGGNLW
+706 DLSTPYFSGNGGDLW

-730 FDGDLAYPRGSL
+730 FNKKDLSYPRGSI
-742 VVYEDVYYKNNL
+742 VVHKGAYYRNNL
-754 EVRPGGSSPD
+754 EVKSGGLFPTNPD
-764 SSSAW
+764 SAW
-769 SSIGDKIESLIPDYS
+769 SKIGDFSDLSLIKSLVPDYS
-784 SIFKMDRTT
+784 GIFPGIGRTD
-793 FESEFSNNEIVELPI
+793 FNNLFNADVTVTLPI
-808 DKTKFKWLDSTGQ
+808 DSSKFRWLDSTGQ
-821 KTYTKFFCIIYPLFN
+821 KTYTRFFCIIYPIFDLSE
-836 VNVNIE
+836 E
-842 ELVNKVTEG
+842 ELFDMVKKE

-857 FDLDRPVCILRKV
+857 FDLANSSCILRKV
-870 TENDDDVSSY
+870 TNEEDTVLSY
-880 LKYILRVYG
+880 LNDVLEVYG
-889 DDLKSVFRDCWIEDK
+889 DIGNAFGNRWIDDG

-909 LSSGNV
+909 LSGNV
-915 YLNTLELPN
+915 YLNTLNLPN
-924 SGSINMFVNI
+924 SGSINVFMNV
-934 TYRNQE
+934 TYRTQE
-940 AADYLKDN
+940 AADYLGDN
-948 FFKCRISG
+948 FFKCRILGSG
-956 SDSNLSYDSFVK
+956 SNLSYDSFVK
-968 ENISY
+968 ENINY
-973 NNITFFDEPQSFAD
+973 ANLTFIDKPESFSDEV
-987 EINPLGLCSIRV
+987 NTLGFCSVKV
-999 SDMADYT
+999 SEMADYT
-1006 ITPILKAKAGGN
+1006 ITPILKAKTGGD
-1018 PKTDYLYYI
+1018 PKTDYFYYI
-1027 GQTPEY
+1027 GQTPGY
-1033 SWRSIYTT
+1033 SWRLINSTNPELEYITRIT
-1041 LNGADSWNSSSTYDS
+1041 NFRANSWSLSSTYSLD
-1056 GDMVFWHS
+1056 DIVFWHN
-1064 RLWESNT
+1064 RLWKSNT
-1071 NNNTGNTP
+1071 NNNTGNIP
-1079 SLDSN
+1079 FLGSD
-1084 VWDVYNGELHPH
+1084 VWDVYNESP
-1096 DFYPELRYIT
+1096 
-1106 RITDFRADSWNS
+1106 
-1118 SSTYNSGSIVFWHN
+1118 V
-1132 RLWVSQVDDNISE
+1132 
-1145 IPSLGSNAWD
+1145 
-1155 VYEDEPIQ
+1155 Q
-1163 RDGDVYYDDVNH
+1163 RDGDVYYDDENQ
-1175 LCYIWSNGFRGLK
+1175 LRYIWSNGFRGLK
-1188 NSNKVYKLNGS
+1188 NSNRIYKLNGS
-1199 ESFAVV
+1199 ESFAVA
-1205 FDPDPSANVY
+1205 FDPINGVY
-1215 SKFDGNTFSSYKD
+1215 SKFNGSTFSSYSSSGD
-1228 QKNVFNDVL
+1228 VFNDIL
-1237 APASASEIPDTRN
+1237 TPASASEISDTRN
-1250 TSLYIATGSTSLLS
+1250 ASLYIAAGPTSLLS
-1264 KIFDS
+1264 KILNS
-1269 SLEDIRTL
+1269 SLEDIKTL
-1277 CTLYPQVSYMVRN
+1277 CTLYPQVSYIVRD
-1290 GSDYYKINNGS
+1290 GSNYYRVSNGS
-1301 INSIEI
+1301 INSIAQI
-1307 TTNEDYLENID
+1307 TTDEEYLGNID
-1318 KITTTNTLSGFSMY
+1318 KIATTSTLSGFSTY

-1345 LQYTEEYRYI
+1345 LQYTEEYRYV
-1355 FNNMSDDDSQRKTR
+1355 FNNMSNSQRKTI
-1369 NDWKTSVGLLT
+1369 NDWKTSVGPLT
-1380 KTVFE
+1380 KTVIE

-1390 EEWSDS
+1390 GEWSNS
-1396 STYNIGDYVIYDDI
+1396 VTYSTGDYVIYDNI
-1410 VWESTGDNNIGNTP
+1410 VWESTSDNNTGNTP
-1424 WYSSSEWNRSPILN
+1424 GYSSNKWNRSPILS

-1446 VLEGYLIPIRTVCT
+1446 VLEGYSMPLRTVCT
-1460 RTVDGVKYYYINGNY
+1460 RTVDGEKYYYINGNY
-1475 WAPGVPPQNDNE
+1475 WAPGVPPQDDSE

-1494 DNLNY
+1494 DNLDY

-1534 EVSAGSYYD
+1534 GVSAGSYYD

-1551 PWWNNSGRFLNAEE
+1551 PWWNNSGSFSSAEE

-1582 SSADRWLGIMWEGTI
+1582 SSADRWLGIMWKNTI
-1597 SYLPGDIVVDENLL
+1597 TYSQGDIVAYENLL
-1611 WRCISSNT
+1611 WRCLDSNT
-1619 GKQPKENPNE
+1619 NKPPKLNPDM

-1647 TLLLTGVDPSV
+1647 TLLLTSVDPSV
-1658 PFRVLTKIGS
+1658 PFKVLTKIGS
-1668 KSDYYVTLNTNSA
+1668 ESDYYVTLNTNSA

-1686 CIITVLVQ
+1686 CITTVLVQ

-1706 TVDLSEKPD
+1706 TIDLSEE
-1715 PLSGLSYVR
+1715 PLVSGVSYVR
-1724 YYITPDLC
+1724 YYITPDLY
-1732 LDVTGDDDI
+1732 LDVTGDDI
-1741 TKVLTVRDP
+1741 TKVLTVNDP
-1750 NTGTIDPDSRIKN
+1750 NSKIKN